1 MRVINR
7 ITITFAAM
15 TILGIEP
22 LVAQTPSLQT
32 VPLSADIDVVS
43 VRTLPD
49 GNKLRQERKMKF
61 YRRADGSTRVEEP
74 NRVVIVDNSLHTVTV
89 LDTAGKVA
97 QVQNAPLSAASGTQP
112 AAALSKTEPSG
123 ISLSGSNNIGKTG
136 AGKSG
141 SGKTDL
147 GVKVIAGYIVHGM
160 QQSTTIAANSAF
172 GNTAPI
178 TKTIQVWRSA
188 DLRLPLLTVITD
200 PLGGTTTSQYENIST
215 ATPPDSSLFTVP
227 AGYRTVPAP
236 QSRVIAW
243 QTN

>member
-7 ITITFAAM
+7 FTITFTA
-15 TILGIEP
+15 ISSLGIAP

-43 VRTLPD
+43 VRNLPD
-49 GNKLRQERKMKF
+49 GNTLRQERKMKF

-74 NRVVIVDNSLHTVTV
+74 NRVVIVDNSSHTVTV

-97 QVQNAPLSAASGTQP
+97 QLQNAPLSAANGTKP

-123 ISLSGSNNIGKTG
+123 ISLSGSINIGKTG
-136 AGKSG
+136 AGKTG

-147 GVKVIAGYIVHGM
+147 GVKVIAGYSVHGI
-160 QQSTTIAANSAF
+160 QQSTTIAANSAL
-172 GNTAPI
+172 GNAAPI

-188 DLRLPLLTVITD
+188 ELRLPLLTVISD
-200 PLGGTTTSQYENIST
+200 PLGGTTTSRYENIST
-215 ATPPDSSLFTVP
+215 ATLPDRSLFTVP
-227 AGYRTVPAP
+227 AGYKTVPAP
-236 QSRVIAW
+236 HSRVIAS

>member
-1 MRVINR
+1 
-7 ITITFAAM
+7 
-15 TILGIEP
+15 
-22 LVAQTPSLQT
+22 
-32 VPLSADIDVVS
+32 

-49 GNKLRQERKMKF
+49 GNTLRQERKMKF

-74 NRVVIVDNSLHTVTV
+74 NRVVIVDNSSHTVTV
-89 LDTAGKVA
+89 LDTVGKVA
-97 QVQNAPLSAASGTQP
+97 QVQNAPSAAANSTKP
-112 AAALSKTEPSG
+112 AAALSQTEPSG

-147 GVKVIAGYIVHGM
+147 GVKVIAGYSVHGI
-160 QQSTTIAANSAF
+160 QQSTTIAANSAL

-215 ATPPDSSLFTVP
+215 ATPPDSSLFSVP

-236 QSRVIAW
+236 QSRVIAE

>member
-1 MRVINR
+1 MRVITR
-7 ITITFAAM
+7 FTITFAAM
-15 TILGIEP
+15 TIMGIAP
-22 LVAQTPSLQT
+22 LVAQTPSRQT

-49 GNKLRQERKMKF
+49 GNTMRQERKMKF

-74 NRVVIVDNSLHTVTV
+74 NRVVIVDNSSHTVTV

-97 QVQNAPLSAASGTQP
+97 QVQNAPPSTANGTKP
-112 AAALSKTEPSG
+112 AAALFKTEPSG
-123 ISLSGSNNIGKTG
+123 ISLSGSIN
-136 AGKSG
+136 

-147 GVKVIAGYIVHGM
+147 GVKVIAGYSVHGI
-160 QQSTTIAANSAF
+160 QQSTTIAANSAL
-172 GNTAPI
+172 GNAAPI
-178 TKTIQVWRSA
+178 IKTIQVWRSA

-227 AGYRTVPAP
+227 AGYRTAPAP
-236 QSRVIAW
+236 QSRVIAS

>member
-7 ITITFAAM
+7 FTITFAAM
-15 TILGIEP
+15 TILGIAP

-49 GNKLRQERKMKF
+49 GNTLRQERKMKF

-74 NRVVIVDNSLHTVTV
+74 NRVVIVDNSSHRVTV

-97 QVQNAPLSAASGTQP
+97 QVQNAPLSAASGTKP
-112 AAALSKTEPSG
+112 AAAMSKTEPSG
-123 ISLSGSNNIGKTG
+123 TSLSGSII
-136 AGKSG
+136 A
-141 SGKTDL
+141 GKTDL
-147 GVKVIAGYIVHGM
+147 GVKVIAGYSVHGI
-160 QQSTTIAANSAF
+160 QQSTTIAANSAL

-236 QSRVIAW
+236 QSRVIAS

>member
-7 ITITFAAM
+7 FTITFAAM
-15 TILGIEP
+15 TSLGIAP

-43 VRTLPD
+43 VRILPD
-49 GNKLRQERKMKF
+49 GNTLRQERKMKF

-74 NRVVIVDNSLHTVTV
+74 NRVVIVDNSSHTVTV

-97 QVQNAPLSAASGTQP
+97 QVQNAPLSAANGTKP
-112 AAALSKTEPSG
+112 AAALSRTEPSG
-123 ISLSGSNNIGKTG
+123 ISLSGSINIGKTG

-147 GVKVIAGYIVHGM
+147 GVKVIAGYSVHGI
-160 QQSTTIAANSAF
+160 QQSTTIAANSAL

-178 TKTIQVWRSA
+178 TKMIEVWRSA

-236 QSRVIAW
+236 QSRVITS

>member
-7 ITITFAAM
+7 FTITFAAM
-15 TILGIEP
+15 TILGIAP

-49 GNKLRQERKMKF
+49 GNTLRQERKMKF

-74 NRVVIVDNSLHTVTV
+74 NRVVIVDNSSHRVTV

-97 QVQNAPLSAASGTQP
+97 QVQNAPLSAASGTKP

-123 ISLSGSNNIGKTG
+123 TSLSGSII
-136 AGKSG
+136 A
-141 SGKTDL
+141 GKTDL
-147 GVKVIAGYIVHGM
+147 GVKVIAGYSVHGI
-160 QQSTTIAANSAF
+160 QQSTTIAANSAL

-236 QSRVIAW
+236 QSRVIAS